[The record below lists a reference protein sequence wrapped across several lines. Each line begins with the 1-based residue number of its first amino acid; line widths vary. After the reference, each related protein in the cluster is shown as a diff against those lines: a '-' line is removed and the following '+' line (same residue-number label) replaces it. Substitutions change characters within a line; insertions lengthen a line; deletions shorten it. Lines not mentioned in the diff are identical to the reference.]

1 MDRSG
6 TSGFSTYPIMD
17 GSIPSHPASDM
28 RLSPREIRV
37 IRETVTEVF
46 GPGVTVS
53 LFGSR
58 IDDTA
63 RGGDIDLL
71 IESDVPIPD
80 RLRKNLQ
87 LGARLQIRLGEQ
99 PIDILMV
106 DPNVPMQPIHE
117 QARRTGIRL

>member
-6 TSGFSTYPIMD
+6 TSDFPACPIMD

-28 RLSPREIRV
+28 RLSPREIRI
-37 IRETVTEVF
+37 IRETATEVF

-71 IESDVPIPD
+71 IESDAAIPD

-87 LGARLQIRLGEQ
+87 LGARLQIRLGER
-99 PIDILMV
+99 PIDILV
-106 DPNVPMQPIHE
+106 IDPSVPMQPIHE